1 MMSHT
6 AWYVGGAPA
15 VFTIAAVDNF
25 GNTHTHGGHA
35 SAFAVA
41 TNPLTVDETGWSPGP
56 VGVFDNDDG
65 TYRVLLTTVRA
76 GLFRLT
82 VTANGAPLLDGPFAL
97 TVLADRLAANTT
109 AAWPERAVAG
119 ARTELR
125 IIPRDRWGN
134 VILFGDQS
142 DAFTVR
148 YLVDGASYAPSR
160 IGRIMRDG
168 AR

>member
-1 MMSHT
+1 VVIPHT

-15 VFTIAAVDNF
+15 VFTIAAIDNF
-25 GNTHTHGGHA
+25 GNAHTDGGHA

-41 TNPLTVDETGWSPGP
+41 TNPLTIDETGWSPGP
-56 VGVFDNDDG
+56 VGIVDNDDG

-109 AAWPERAVAG
+109 TEWPERAVAG

-125 IIPRDRWGN
+125 ITPRDRWGN

-148 YLVDGASYAPSR
+148 YLVDGAPYAAPRPPS
-160 IGRIMRDG
+160 
-168 AR
+168 AEP